1 MSDKE
6 DSSHIKERVHY
17 PAWSN
22 ALGVAEMVKDIR
34 TEGDRKRRVAPKAQ
48 PPKTSIED
56 LHNAQVHLRTLGK
69 WLEYSSTERSEAAAE
84 VRTQNMA
91 ARYNNE
97 RYREVGELLNE
108 WFAKKTAPF
117 AAPPSGNK
125 NWFRGSF
132 GQWRLPAAH
141 KWQFGRQGIH
151 ALLGAWVGGLL
162 LAGIFTHWGLIAAA
176 TVITWLFCRYEV
188 VEDAR
193 IRDFAYVD
201 IGGYLVG
208 FTLSVSIGAAALVY
222 LALR

>member
-48 PPKTSIED
+48 PPKTSLED

-69 WLEYSSTERSEAAAE
+69 WLEYSSTERSEAAG
-84 VRTQNMA
+84 VQ
-91 ARYNNE
+91 
-97 RYREVGELLNE
+97 REMNE
-108 WFAKKTAPF
+108 WLAAPRSPK

-222 LALR
+222 LVLR